1 MKMKKISK
9 ILAVKILVV
18 ENFKYLNTLDKIQMR
33 HREEGINQNLKLR
46 LRNLLVKNAKKEK
59 IGKQLRSMRIHCQKK
74 RIQGMEKSKD
84 LKR

>member
-33 HREEGINQNLKLR
+33 HREEGIN
-46 LRNLLVKNAKKEK
+46 
-59 IGKQLRSMRIHCQKK
+59 
-74 RIQGMEKSKD
+74 
-84 LKR
+84 